1 MQVGTRVVF
10 DGGWGEGVVP
20 QGTVGTIVRLGIL
33 PGLYVVQWD
42 DGSETGASDGGIRPA
57 TEEDEDAYYKRLEDE
72 DRRSHPVF
80 GW

>member
-1 MQVGTRVVF
+1 MKVGSRVVAA
-10 DGGWGEGVVP
+10 DRAVGWDVKP
-20 QGTVGTIVRLGIL
+20 GTVGTIIRLGIL

-42 DGSETGASDGGIRPA
+42 DDRQTDACDGGVRVA